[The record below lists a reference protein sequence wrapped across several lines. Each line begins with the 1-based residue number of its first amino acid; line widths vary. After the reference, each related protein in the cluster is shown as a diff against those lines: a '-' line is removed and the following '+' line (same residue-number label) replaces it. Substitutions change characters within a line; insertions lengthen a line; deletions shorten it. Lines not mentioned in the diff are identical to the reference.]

1 MPVEKLKTSSLIASG
16 TKTEKKS
23 SGESACKSSES
34 SKRNY
39 AEPKKQS
46 SLFCARTRSCWLDS
60 SGKRRQKSYSIRHRA
75 NSWSR
80 HSSGKSWLTSNKTC
94 ISWKTS
100 TTSLKYQRRR
110 MSSRSRPSRSRRPS
124 PRSRR
129 QESFPRQ
136 KYAKS
141 WAILV
146 WEMRLYKRS
155 SCKRKK
161 MRSSS
166 ETVKRQ
172 SRALQDRSIKELNRQ
187 RLLRLKAP
195 RRRMPSMLSRLRS
208 RMTTQ
213 YWIRSDLATL
223 SILMRVEWA
232 YPTKRSMGSAVARM
246 AAMEL
251 RMRWQRPSLRRRC
264 ERRSTA
270 WWRSK
275 DRCQSAL
282 CRAISSLIYSRLCR
296 VTNRRHLLTR
306 EMRASK
312 TTKSVHQT
320 F

>member
-1 MPVEKLKTSSLIASG
+1 
-16 TKTEKKS
+16 
-23 SGESACKSSES
+23 
-34 SKRNY
+34 
-39 AEPKKQS
+39 
-46 SLFCARTRSCWLDS
+46 
-60 SGKRRQKSYSIRHRA
+60 
-75 NSWSR
+75 
-80 HSSGKSWLTSNKTC
+80 
-94 ISWKTS
+94 
-100 TTSLKYQRRR
+100 
-110 MSSRSRPSRSRRPS
+110 
-124 PRSRR
+124 
-129 QESFPRQ
+129 
-136 KYAKS
+136 
-141 WAILV
+141 
-146 WEMRLYKRS
+146 MRLYKRL

-195 RRRMPSMLSRLRS
+195 RRKMPSMPSRSRL

-223 SILMRVEWA
+223 SIRMRVEWA
-232 YPTKRSMGSAVARM
+232 CPTKRLMGSAVVKT
-246 AAMEL
+246 AAMEP
-251 RMRWQRPSLRRRC
+251 RMRWQRPLLRRRC

-306 EMRASK
+306 EMLVSK